1 MPNTSVSFFITLGQD
16 PNFLLRTIDID
27 FKTITLDKVA
37 VGFESKYEERI
48 KDVAVTSNLATLDY
62 SLKIW
67 STVIE

>member
-1 MPNTSVSFFITLGQD
+1 
-16 PNFLLRTIDID
+16 
-27 FKTITLDKVA
+27 LDKVA
-37 VGFESKYEERI
+37 VGFSSKYEERI